1 MKPRPMYGARYEAW
15 LHAESMKKQAYVP
28 SVTFEEM
35 SFALRFS
42 HAMDR
47 LQRICESEEH
57 KDGSMSEH
65 EKNMLTRQEAQRK
78 RRKAS
83 EPNDLH
89 P

>member
-1 MKPRPMYGARYEAW
+1 MYGARYEAW

-47 LQRICESEEH
+47 LNRICESEEH
-57 KDGSMSEH
+57 RDGSMSED
-65 EKNMLTRQEAQRK
+65 ERSMLTRQEAQR
-78 RRKAS
+78 RRRNAL
-83 EPNDLH
+83 ERNDLH